1 LKDYRKFLLVFTA
14 LFALYIVAEVNKP
27 TPVNWAV
34 TLSKNDKNPYGSY
47 ILYNHLNN
55 LFPAARIQSYRLP
68 LYDQL
73 NNYKGDNSA
82 YFIISSAFSPS
93 ENDWE
98 EMKNY
103 VSEGNYV
110 FAAATSF
117 SKKVLDSLGFKT
129 YSKVALISNDSTSVN
144 FVNPRLKSK
153 NNYGFKK
160 QTIDE
165 YFSEIDTSR
174 TIVLGINDEEK
185 PNYIKVGLGGGAF
198 FIHADP
204 ICFSNYFMLFKNNK
218 EYTAKALSYIPGGVT
233 KIYWDEFYKL
243 GSAAATT
250 PLRFFLSNEFLL
262 WALRLS
268 VIALVLYILFEMK
281 RRQRVIPVITPLRNS
296 TLEFVK
302 TVSNVYFNQKDNN
315 SIANKKINHFLEF
328 IRNRFYLS
336 TQQLNEDFITQLSRK
351 SGVARENIDD
361 IFRLIN
367 DSNAGYAVN
376 DKYLLTLNQ
385 QIDNFYK
392 QVR

>member
-1 LKDYRKFLLVFTA
+1 
-14 LFALYIVAEVNKP
+14 
-27 TPVNWAV
+27 
-34 TLSKNDKNPYGSY
+34 
-47 ILYNHLNN
+47 
-55 LFPAARIQSYRLP
+55 
-68 LYDQL
+68 
-73 NNYKGDNSA
+73 
-82 YFIISSAFSPS
+82 
-93 ENDWE
+93 
-98 EMKNY
+98 
-103 VSEGNYV
+103 
-110 FAAATSF
+110 
-117 SKKVLDSLGFKT
+117 
-129 YSKVALISNDSTSVN
+129 
-144 FVNPRLKSK
+144 
-153 NNYGFKK
+153 
-160 QTIDE
+160 
-165 YFSEIDTSR
+165 
-174 TIVLGINDEEK
+174 
-185 PNYIKVGLGGGAF
+185 
-198 FIHADP
+198 
-204 ICFSNYFMLFKNNK
+204 MLFKNNK

-351 SGVARENIDD
+351 SGVARANIDD